1 MDTEKLSILK
11 KVLGGYYRS
20 GDEVLFY
27 CPKCKHHKRKM
38 SINLELNAFKCWIC
52 DYSSKGIHRLIRR
65 YGDFKSRQEWD
76 KIDDRVDLSKSLD
89 LEDLFSAEETEEE
102 AKESIAMPESFKSLT
117 SRHCKPTAIYPKKY
131 LKKRNLTG
139 QDVLTWK
146 IGYCDAGEYSGRI
159 IIPSFDA
166 DGDLNYF
173 IARSYDDNWM
183 KYKNPPASKDVVF
196 NELFVDWDND
206 LVIVEGVFDAIVAG
220 NSVPLLGS
228 TLREDSK
235 LFKKLVQHD
244 TPIYMALDADASSKE
259 VKIIKK
265 LLTYDFEVYKID
277 TSGYDD
283 VGSMP
288 RSVFQE
294 RKESAQIMTE
304 EQMILIEALG
314 I

>member
-1 MDTEKLSILK
+1 MDTEKLNVLK
-11 KVLGGYYRS
+11 RVLGGYYRS
-20 GDEVLFY
+20 GDEILFY

-38 SINLELNAFKCWIC
+38 SVNLELNAFKCWIC
-52 DYSSKGIHRLIRR
+52 DYSSRGIHRLVRR
-65 YGDFKSRQEWD
+65 YGDFKSRRDWEKLDD
-76 KIDDRVDLSKSLD
+76 KIDLANAAS
-89 LEDLFSAEETEEE
+89 LEDLFKTEVEEVEI
-102 AKESIAMPESFKSLT
+102 KDIISMPDSFKSLT

-131 LKKRNLTG
+131 LKKREITND
-139 QDVLTWK
+139 DVLTWK
-146 IGYCDAGEYSGRI
+146 IGYCDAGEFSGRI

-166 DGDLNYF
+166 EGDLNYF
-173 IARSYDDNWM
+173 IARAYDDNWM

-196 NELFVDWDND
+196 NELFVDWTND

-259 VKIIKK
+259 TKIIKK

-277 TSGYDD
+277 TSGFDD

-294 RKESAQIMTE
+294 RKESAQIMTQ
-304 EQMILIEALG
+304 EQMLIIEALG

>member
-1 MDTEKLSILK
+1 MDTEKLNVLK
-11 KVLGGYYRS
+11 RVLGGYYRS
-20 GDEVLFY
+20 SDEYLFH
-27 CPKCKHHKRKM
+27 CPKCKHHNKKM
-38 SINLELNAFKCWIC
+38 SINLDLNVFKCWIC
-52 DYSSKGIHRLIRR
+52 DYSSRGIHRLIRR
-65 YGDFKSRQEWD
+65 YGDFKTRKEWEKLDD
-76 KIDDRVDLSKSLD
+76 KIDLSSTAS
-89 LEDLFSAEETEEE
+89 LEDLFKVDVEEE
-102 AKESIAMPESFKSLT
+102 CEKQHVSMPKSFKSLT

-196 NELFVDWDND
+196 NELFVDWTND

-259 VKIIKK
+259 AKIIKK

-294 RKESAQIMTE
+294 RKESAQLMSQ
-304 EQMILIEALG
+304 EQMIIIEALG

>member
-1 MDTEKLSILK
+1 L
-11 KVLGGYYRS
+11 V
-20 GDEVLFY
+20 
-27 CPKCKHHKRKM
+27 
-38 SINLELNAFKCWIC
+38 
-52 DYSSKGIHRLIRR
+52 RR
-65 YGDFKSRQEWD
+65 YGNFQSRREWE
-76 KIDDRVDLSKSLD
+76 KIDDKVDLSNATS
-89 LEDLFSAEETEEE
+89 LEDLFKVESLEEE
-102 AKESIAMPESFKSLT
+102 EKEVICMPDSFKTLT
-117 SRHCKPTAIYPKKY
+117 RRGCKPTSVYARKY
-131 LKKRNLTG
+131 LKSRDISNE
-139 QDVLTWK
+139 DVLTWK

-159 IIPSFDA
+159 IIPSFDN

-173 IARSYDDNWM
+173 IARAYDDNWM

-259 VKIIKK
+259 TKIIKK

-288 RSVFQE
+288 RSVFKR
-294 RKESAQIMTE
+294 RKDSAQIMTQ